1 MLTSAAI
8 VLASTQMPL
17 ERDFNPA
24 TAPITQATSG
34 ADDQAQAPAIG
45 AEADLAEPVALTATD
60 EASEPASVDEDQ
72 AIEPSA
78 NSAGESDVPVP
89 PPFLAP
95 DLSGPSAPDAPA
107 NPGADAPVAEGAEIV
122 ITGRKRDPGDPL
134 ARINA
139 QSFAITQA
147 IDEAVIEPTATAY
160 EKAVPEPVRNGL
172 RNFANNLHEPAVF
185 VNFILQLKIGK
196 AAETLG
202 RFAINTTVGVGGL
215 FDVAKRKPIN
225 LPRRRNGF
233 ADTLG
238 CYGVPPGP
246 FLFLPL
252 IGPTTVR
259 DLIGGS
265 VDGFVIP
272 LPLPGPAARQLR
284 QPTVA
289 LARSAARELDKR
301 VEFDEEITDIRKSED
316 PYVASRT
323 YYLRKRQAEIES
335 LCGTKGTAV
344 SSAPADQVGDT
355 TSGAVMQPAEPTEP
369 SPAPPTLE
377 VR

>member
-1 MLTSAAI
+1 M
-8 VLASTQMPL
+8 
-17 ERDFNPA
+17 
-24 TAPITQATSG
+24 
-34 ADDQAQAPAIG
+34 
-45 AEADLAEPVALTATD
+45 
-60 EASEPASVDEDQ
+60 
-72 AIEPSA
+72 
-78 NSAGESDVPVP
+78 P
-89 PPFLAP
+89 PPFSAP
-95 DLSGPSAPDAPA
+95 DLSSPPALDVPSTGAPPV
-107 NPGADAPVAEGAEIV
+107 NPGADVPEAEGAEII

-139 QSFAITQA
+139 QSFAVTQA
-147 IDEAVIEPTATAY
+147 IDEAVIEPAAKGY
-160 EKAVPEPVRNGL
+160 EKALPEPIRNGL

-215 FDVAKRKPIN
+215 FDFAKRKPVN

-238 CYGVPPGP
+238 CYGVKPGP

-284 QPTVA
+284 QPSVA

-301 VEFDEEITDIRKSED
+301 VEFDEEIANIRKSED

-323 YYLRKRQAEIES
+323 YYLKKRQAEIDG
-335 LCGTKGTAV
+335 LCGKRKGALVRSDAGGAGEAAFTVVVQPAELAEP
-344 SSAPADQVGDT
+344 SSAPPV
-355 TSGAVMQPAEPTEP
+355 SE
-369 SPAPPTLE
+369 L
-377 VR
+377 R